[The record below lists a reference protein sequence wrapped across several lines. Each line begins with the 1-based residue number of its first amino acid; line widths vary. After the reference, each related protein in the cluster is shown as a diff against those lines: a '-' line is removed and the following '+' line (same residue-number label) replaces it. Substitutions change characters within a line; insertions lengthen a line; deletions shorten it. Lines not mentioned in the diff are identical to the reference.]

1 MQSPENDSSASK
13 SNGKLMGPSLGD
25 QNQGTFSISLWK
37 NAFRDAL
44 QRLCP
49 MRGAGDECGCLPVL
63 ARMVIRL
70 SISFNS
76 SQDIII
82 IFLYHL

>member
-1 MQSPENDSSASK
+1 MQSPEDDSSASK

-44 QRLCP
+44 QRICP
-49 MRGAGDECGCLPVL
+49 MRGAGHECGCLPVL
-63 ARMVIRL
+63 ARMVIRF
-70 SISFNS
+70 SICFSS
-76 SQDIII
+76 SQFIRI
-82 IFLYHL
+82 IFLYRL